1 MPLAFQDMSEHDPF
15 AAEPSYVAFFTMLY
29 KYLII
34 LANRPFL
41 SLPTQRPDFQS
52 SLQTAIGASCAIVQ
66 KLKARADDM
75 FLMAWPGTLPAV
87 WTSGLIIAFASHLRL
102 YPLAKAK
109 L

>member
-1 MPLAFQDMSEHDPF
+1 
-15 AAEPSYVAFFTMLY
+15 MLY

-34 LANRPFL
+34 LVNRPFL
-41 SLPTQRPDFQS
+41 SLSTQRPDFQS
-52 SLQTAIGASCAIVQ
+52 SLQTAISASCTIVQ
-66 KLKARADDM
+66 KLKARTNDV

-87 WTSGLIIAFASHLRL
+87 WTSGLIVAFASLLRL